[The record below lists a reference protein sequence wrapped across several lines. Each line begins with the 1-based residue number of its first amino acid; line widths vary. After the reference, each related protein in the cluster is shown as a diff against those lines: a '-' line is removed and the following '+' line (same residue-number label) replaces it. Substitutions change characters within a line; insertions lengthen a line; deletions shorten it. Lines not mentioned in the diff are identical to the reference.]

1 MGVKYCYDCD
11 MEDYVLFILILII
24 TSPITYWVL
33 RLMFRWVD
41 FMSSLKVKSFFY
53 TKFGLKFG
61 TTERIQ
67 DFGTFVYSFLMGF
80 VITAITFY
88 PIIYL

>member
-1 MGVKYCYDCD
+1 
-11 MEDYVLFILILII
+11 MEDFATFIIWLII
-24 TSPITYWVL
+24 SLIIILPVYYLTFTL
-33 RLMFRWVD
+33 LFRWVD
-41 FMSSLKVKSFFY
+41 FMHSLKAKSFFY